1 MKGIGKT
8 VAAFGLALCGG
19 FFLESLRVDSPPG
32 PVVHEVSSNVLQK
45 RRSFEFP
52 VDDRTAPQLAGVAA
66 ILAAEAEGLA
76 LSRQI
81 AARRADASG
90 STPAPPPS
98 PPPFISITVRI
109 PSADKSVKVR
119 IAANADPETVVESIA
134 VRAVS
139 ACNVACMWYD
149 FSVVIFFKSFFSS
162 VL

>member
-32 PVVHEVSSNVLQK
+32 PVVEVSPNVLQK

-90 STPAPPPS
+90 STPAPPP

-109 PSADKSVKVR
+109 PSTDKSVKVR

-139 ACNVACMWYD
+139 ACNVACMLSY
-149 FSVVIFFKSFFSS
+149 FSNLFSS